1 MSNHR
6 EENFLDNLYRF
17 TIFFHEAI
25 ELFAIKTEKM
35 LKNYKI
41 SISIFNTGKVSLT
54 CLIFKLTRFHM
65 EMKYHAQPKLM
76 KKQKV

>member
-17 TIFFHEAI
+17 TIFFQESI

-41 SISIFNTGKVSLT
+41 SISIFNTGKIPYGNEISCTAQINGKNKRLT
-54 CLIFKLTRFHM
+54 SQ
-65 EMKYHAQPKLM
+65 E
-76 KKQKV
+76 V